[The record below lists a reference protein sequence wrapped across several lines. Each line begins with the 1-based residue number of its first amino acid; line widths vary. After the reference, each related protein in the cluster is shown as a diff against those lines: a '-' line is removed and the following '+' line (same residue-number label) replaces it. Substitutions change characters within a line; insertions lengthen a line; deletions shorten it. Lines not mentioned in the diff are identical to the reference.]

1 VAIARERGFTEPDPR
16 DDLSGVDVARKV
28 LILHREL
35 GGEAEPEDVMIEGAL
50 PPDFDVSGDVETFLS
65 RLPDLDG
72 WYAERVQELAAR
84 GEALRFV
91 GSIEDGACRVGVRA
105 ASPDHPLRTIR
116 GGENAFSFLTE
127 NYRPRPLVVQGYGA
141 GPEVTAAGVL
151 ADILKIATRGT
162 L

>member
-1 VAIARERGFTEPDPR
+1 VRVAA
-16 DDLSGVDVARKV
+16 
-28 LILHREL
+28 
-35 GGEAEPEDVMIEGAL
+35 
-50 PPDFDVSGDVETFLS
+50 
-65 RLPDLDG
+65 
-72 WYAERVQELAAR
+72 
-84 GEALRFV
+84 
-91 GSIEDGACRVGVRA
+91 
-105 ASPDHPLRTIR
+105 PDHPLRAIR